1 MKQPYPWRQAVLVL
15 VCLLSAGIA
24 DAAKTDV
31 VKLINGDS
39 ITGELKSLDFGELV
53 YSTDSMGTVKIDWE
67 DVAAITSNQSLQVE
81 LTDGSRYFGQFV
93 PNGADRQVTVLSGGG
108 KVSLATEEVVRITP
122 IERDDRFLDRLEGTL
137 SLGFQAQKSSEVNTS
152 YVATDVSYRTQRYL
166 VGVRLNST
174 VTDQPS
180 EETTASQSF
189 YANFQRFHSNRWFA
203 DWFAGWERNDEQGIA
218 GRVSA
223 GAAWGRYVVQT
234 NRNEFSL
241 TAGAQLARER
251 YYGEDPSDTVVEGR
265 FEIRYLHRNIA
276 PDTSFNITSTYYPL
290 LDEFSDYRA
299 ESDLTFRREF
309 IEDVYLDLG
318 LNFSYQSN
326 PPSGGA
332 KSDYSVTTSMSYD
345 F

>member
-1 MKQPYPWRQAVLVL
+1 MKQPCPWHQAVFVL
-15 VCLLSAGIA
+15 VCLSSAGIVH
-24 DAAKTDV
+24 AAKTDI
-31 VKLINGDS
+31 VKLVNGNE
-39 ITGELKSLDFGELV
+39 ITGELKSLDFGVLT

-67 DVAAITSNQSLQVE
+67 DVVAITSKQSLQVE
-81 LTDGSRYFGQFV
+81 ITDGSRYFGQFV
-93 PNGADRQVTVLSGGG
+93 PNGADRKLTVLSGSD
-108 KVSLATEEVVRITP
+108 KVGLATEAVVRITP
-122 IERDDRFLDRLEGTL
+122 IEREDRFLERLEGSM

-189 YANFQRFHSNRWFA
+189 YINYQRLRANRWFA
-203 DWFAGWERNDEQGIA
+203 DWFTGWERNDEQGIA
-218 GRVSA
+218 ARVSG

-241 TAGAQLARER
+241 AAGAQLARER

-290 LDEFSDYRA
+290 LDDFSDYRA

-309 IEDVYLDLG
+309 IEDVFLDLG
-318 LNFSYQSN
+318 FNYSYQSN

-332 KSDYSVTTSMSYD
+332 NSDYSVTTSLSYD

>member
-1 MKQPYPWRQAVLVL
+1 MLIL
-15 VCLLSAGIA
+15 VCLLFAGIA
-24 DAAKTDV
+24 HAEKTDV
-31 VKLINGDS
+31 VKLVNGNE
-39 ITGELKSLDFGELV
+39 ITGELKSLDFGVLT

-67 DVAAITSNQSLQVE
+67 DVVAITSKQSLQVE
-81 LTDGSRYFGQFV
+81 ITDGSRFFGQFV
-93 PNGADRQVTVLSGGG
+93 QNGADRQLTVLSDGD
-108 KVSLATEEVVRITP
+108 KVSLATEEVVRFTP
-122 IERDDRFLDRLEGTL
+122 IDREDRFLERLEGSM

-189 YANFQRFHSNRWFA
+189 YINYQRLHPNRWFA
-203 DWFAGWERNDEQGIA
+203 DWIAGWERNDEQGIA
-218 GRVSA
+218 ARLAG

-241 TAGAQLARER
+241 AAGAQLARER

-290 LDEFSDYRA
+290 LDDFSDYRA

-318 LNFSYQSN
+318 FNYSYQSN

-332 KSDYSVTTSMSYD
+332 NSDYSVTTSLSYD